1 LGEYEAIEKKLKH
14 LLNLQTTPKRIYP
27 EPEPQKRKNKNKTSA
42 VSSPERCR

>member
-27 EPEPQKRKNKNKTSA
+27 GARTSKKKK
-42 VSSPERCR
+42 EK